1 MRKKD
6 KILVALSGGVDSAV
20 ALYLLKKQGHDVEAA
35 FMKNFSEKV
44 NLKGDC
50 PWKEDRIMAYRIA
63 AQLQVPIRTFNFE
76 KEYYQKIVKY
86 IFDTYKKGQT
96 PNPDILCN
104 SEIKFK
110 LFLNKAM
117 ILGFDK
123 IATGH
128 YAKIT
133 KTDGTYHL
141 LKAKD
146 KNKDQSYFLS
156 ALSQK
161 QLAKTIFP
169 IGDLVKPRVRAIAK
183 KAKLINSERPDS
195 QGICFIGK
203 INLKT
208 FLQQKIKPKKGI
220 ILNAKGMKLGQHD
233 GVWYYTIG
241 QRKGLDLPNGP
252 WFVSKKDVKNNIL
265 YVAKEG
271 ELELY
276 QKSVKISKIA
286 WLGKPKKLP
295 LIAKAKIRYRQLDQ
309 NIILYPDRVVFKQ
322 KQRGVAS
329 GQSIVIYLKNDLIAS
344 ATIL

>member
-20 ALYLLKKQGHDVEAA
+20 ALYLLKKQGYDVEAA
-35 FMKNFSEKV
+35 FMKNFSERV
-44 NLKGDC
+44 NLKGNC

-86 IFDTYKKGQT
+86 IFATYQKGQT

-110 LFLNKAM
+110 LFLDKAM
-117 ILGFDK
+117 LLGFDK

-133 KTDGTYHL
+133 KTGQVYHL
-141 LKAKD
+141 LKATD

-156 ALSQK
+156 GLSQK

-169 IGDLVKPRVRAIAK
+169 IGHLTKPKVRAIAK

-208 FLQQKIKPKKGI
+208 FLQQKIKPKKGS
-220 ILNAKGMKLGQHD
+220 ILNTQGVKLGQHD

-252 WFVSKKDVKNNIL
+252 WFVSKKDVRNNVL

-271 ELELY
+271 ELDLY

-295 LIAKAKIRYRQLDQ
+295 FSAKAKIRYRQTDQ
-309 NIILYPDRVVFKQ
+309 NIILYPDRVLFKQ
-322 KQRGVAS
+322 KQKGVAS
-329 GQSIVIYLKNDLIAS
+329 GQSIVVYLKNDLIAS

>member
-1 MRKKD
+1 MRKKL

-20 ALYLLKKQGHDVEAA
+20 ALYLLKKQGHNVEAA

-86 IFDTYKKGQT
+86 IFDTYQKGQT

-104 SEIKFK
+104 NEIKFK
-110 LFLNKAM
+110 LFLEKAM

-133 KTDGTYHL
+133 KTGGIYHL

-156 ALSQK
+156 ALTQK
-161 QLAKTIFP
+161 QLAKTMFP
-169 IGDLVKPRVRAIAK
+169 IGHLEKTKVRAIAK

-208 FLQQKIKPKKGI
+208 FLQQKIKPKKGA
-220 ILNAKGMKLGQHD
+220 ILNTRGIKLGQHD

-271 ELELY
+271 ESDLY
-276 QKSVKISKIA
+276 QKSVKISEIH

-295 LIAKAKIRYRQLDQ
+295 LTAKAKIRYRQFDQ
-309 NIILYPDRVVFKQ
+309 DIILSKNKVQFKSAQ
-322 KQRGVAS
+322 KGVAS
-329 GQSIVIYLKNDLIAS
+329 GQSVVCYLADDLVAS
-344 ATIL
+344 AIIL